1 MDQNNFQEEEIK
13 LDIFKQYLPYWPL
26 FVLLTMLSLL
36 GAWMYLRYSVPVYQ
50 VNAKILVK
58 DEKKGMNESEVLD
71 ALNIFGE
78 KKIVENETDI
88 LKSWPL
94 IETAIKDLKI
104 YTSQWYRGQV
114 KDIEVYGSQAP
125 LIITALNPDSIRSV
139 GRIPFSVN
147 PDKQTV
153 TIQHLTIPS
162 GGIFVIQGQRFKAEI
177 NPSYHSVEDREYMV
191 EFYNVADLALIIQ
204 GGLAITP
211 TSKQSSMINVSLLAT
226 VPSKGRDFVNHLFT
240 VYQNASLEDKNQVAQ
255 NTLSFVDERLGLVTQ
270 QLDSVEKNI
279 KDYKTSKGIVDISAQ
294 GALFLE
300 SMKETDNKLTEVDIQ
315 LGVLKDVENYVQGKG
330 KNPGTVPSIIGIS
343 DPTLSGLLDKLYATE
358 LEYKRLQAVT
368 GEQNDQLIILR
379 DQLAQLRPNILENIS
394 SIRRNLTVSKNKMS
408 GGLTQTNAL
417 LKTIPEKEKALLEIS
432 RQQAIKNNIYTFL
445 LEKREE
451 AALSYASAVADSRV
465 IEGAKSSRGPIKPV
479 PMMIYGIALAVGL
492 IISILYVAIKE
503 KFNNK
508 IMFSKDIETFAKV
521 PIIGEVSQSPE
532 VDDFVISEGKRT
544 AVAEQI
550 RAIRSNLS
558 YFGIND
564 KGNNVL
570 MITSSI
576 PGEGK
581 SFISTNLAVSLTL
594 TGKRVVLMELDL
606 RKPKVS
612 SIFGLKKEK
621 GISNYLVGSTSLDDI
636 IQATSFKNLFLISS
650 GPIPPNPTELL
661 LLPAFEKMID
671 DLKREFDIVIID
683 TPPIGLV
690 SDAQILAQ
698 HANASIFVV
707 RHNHTPK
714 SYLQLLRSLYET
726 SKYKNMSVVFNGLK
740 QRGLNIYGKSYGYGY
755 GYGNEYGYGAGYYDE
770 NGGKKS
776 KKSIFQKLSSFLSL

>member
-13 LDIFKQYLPYWPL
+13 FDFFKQYIPYWPL
-26 FVLLTMLSLL
+26 FVILAIVSLF
-36 GAWMYLRYSVPVYQ
+36 GAWVYLRYSIPVYQ
-50 VNAKILVK
+50 VNAKLLVK

-71 ALNIFGE
+71 ALNLFGE

-94 IETAIKDLKI
+94 LESTVKDLKM
-104 YTSQWYRGQV
+104 YTSQWKRGKV
-114 KDIEVYGSQAP
+114 KDLELYGKHAP
-125 LIITALNPDSIRSV
+125 LIVTAYNSDSIKSV
-139 GRIPFSVN
+139 GNIPFSFDLQKKN
-147 PDKQTV
+147 ITIDKT
-153 TIQHLTIPS
+153 TIPS
-162 GGIFVIQGQRFKAEI
+162 GGVIVVNGQKFKVEL
-177 NPSYHSVEDREYMV
+177 NPIYKPSDEEAFILQFH
-191 EFYNVADLALIIQ
+191 NVADLSLIIQ
-204 GGLAITP
+204 SGLAITP

-226 VPSKGRDFVNHLFT
+226 VPAKGKDFVNHLFK

-294 GALFLE
+294 GSIFLE

-330 KNPGTVPSIIGIS
+330 KNPGTVPSIIGIN
-343 DPTLSGLLDKLYATE
+343 DPTLGGLLDKLYAAE
-358 LEYKRLQAVT
+358 LEYKRLEAVT
-368 GEQNDQLIILR
+368 GQQNDQLVILR
-379 DQLAQLRPNILENIS
+379 EQMAQLRPNILENIE
-394 SIRRNLTVSKNKMS
+394 SIKRNLQVSKSKMS
-408 GGLTQTNAL
+408 GGLSQTNAL
-417 LKTIPEKEKALLEIS
+417 LRTIPEKEKALLEIS

-465 IEGAKSSRGPIKPV
+465 IEGAKSTREPIKPV
-479 PMMIYGIALAVGL
+479 IPMVYGIAFAIGMVLA
-492 IISILYVAIKE
+492 ILYVAVKE
-503 KFNNK
+503 KFNNR
-508 IMFSKDIETFAKV
+508 IMFSKDIENIAKV
-521 PIIGEVSQSPE
+521 PIIGEVSHSSTA
-532 VDDFVISEGKRT
+532 DDFVIAEGKRT

-558 YFGIND
+558 YFGINE

-570 MITSSI
+570 LITSSI

-581 SFISTNLAVSLTL
+581 SFISTNLGVSLTL
-594 TGKRVVLMELDL
+594 TGKRVVLLELDL

-612 SIFGLKKEK
+612 SIFGIKKEK
-621 GISNYLVGSTSLDDI
+621 GISNYLVGATTLDQI
-636 IQATSFKNLFLISS
+636 VQPTSFKNLFLISS

-671 DLKREFDIVIID
+671 DLKAQFDVVVID

-690 SDAQILAQ
+690 SDAQILSPYAD
-698 HANASIFVV
+698 ASIFVV

-714 SYLQLLRSLYET
+714 SYLQLLRNLYEAN
-726 SKYKNMSVVFNGLK
+726 KYKNMSVVFNGVK
-740 QRGLNIYGKSYGYGY
+740 QRGMNIYGRSYGYGY

-770 NGGKKS
+770 SVGKKK
-776 KKSIFQKLSSFLSL
+776 KKSLFQRISSFLSL